1 MENFCL
7 ENFKSRR
14 VDDRVDDRRRKIR
27 KDSIQNR
34 EDSMIDYQ
42 NKSEKREREREIA
55 ISQKIPPGGKE
66 RRRFDF

>member
-34 EDSMIDYQ
+34 EDSMSDYQ
-42 NKSEKREREREIA
+42 NKSEKREREIA